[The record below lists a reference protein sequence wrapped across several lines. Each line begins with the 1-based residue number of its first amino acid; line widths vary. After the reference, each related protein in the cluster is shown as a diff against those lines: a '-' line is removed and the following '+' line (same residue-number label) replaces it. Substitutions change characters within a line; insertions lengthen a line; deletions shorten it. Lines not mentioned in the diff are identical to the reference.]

1 MGRAVVRAT
10 AERADVRAGALRSRL
25 FMPALP
31 VGATARLALCTC
43 LALLGTRAGA
53 QTAGTPRPDAT
64 PAALLSAV
72 DTVGGT
78 SWSPATAMPGLHTQ
92 RRAWDAMLHGSAFV
106 QALAES
112 GSPHY
117 ASRGVSSVNWV
128 MATLSRPLG
137 RGRVSA
143 RFMGSAEPWTVR
155 NCGYPDLLATGE
167 QCRGDSLH
175 DRQHPHDLVMEL
187 AAVLDHPLTRS
198 TRFQLY
204 AGPAGEPALGPTTF
218 LHRLSAA
225 ANPVAP
231 VTHHWLD
238 SSHVSFGVVTAAVY
252 GSHWKVDAS
261 AFNGREPD
269 ERRYNV
275 ESARLDSWSGRVTVA
290 PSSRVVLQL
299 SGGHLREAE
308 AGLGSLPRQ
317 DVTRVTASMSS
328 VHAWRQT
335 RTVATSV
342 AYGARWGLSTVGV
355 ERLQQ
360 ASHALLLESSLTARG
375 GDTWFARAELVGKPA
390 HDLHADEFAPA
401 VFTVGKVQAGYVRPL
416 VSRAGMTTALGVSLS
431 AALLPSPLAPR
442 YDGRVAPGAGLF
454 LRVSPAAG
462 HGRPAHEHASAGM
475 HSP

>member
-1 MGRAVVRAT
+1 
-10 AERADVRAGALRSRL
+10 
-25 FMPALP
+25 MPALP
-31 VGATARLALCTC
+31 VGATARLALCAC

-64 PAALLSAV
+64 PAAQLSAV
-72 DTVGGT
+72 DSVGGT

-92 RRAWDAMLHGSAFV
+92 RRAWDVMLHGSAFV
-106 QALAES
+106 QALVES

-167 QCRGDSLH
+167 
-175 DRQHPHDLVMEL
+175 
-187 AAVLDHPLTRS
+187 
-198 TRFQLY
+198 
-204 AGPAGEPALGPTTF
+204 PALGPTTF
-218 LHRLSAA
+218 LHRLPAA
-225 ANPVAP
+225 VNPVAP

-275 ESARLDSWSGRVTVA
+275 ESARLDSWSGRVSVA